1 MSTICSK
8 CGAEKTSTKCNFC
21 GSEENLPSVSND
33 DVTLKLLA
41 ESEYKTGNYSSALQ
55 YYNQLYKKEPKNT
68 SIIAYRSFCLYK
80 LQLIQ
85 KKELTNYFS
94 SLFYISSDTDLLKTI
109 ITQYS
114 DSIKGSRIR
123 SILELINAEIILKIF
138 NNVELYHH
146 LLKIIQNEID
156 NKNYIEIDFILFK
169 SVFSQKKNI
178 NNDFYNDFINFIL
191 KNEILRANNHPSKL
205 ESEDYKITV
214 DELVELISFSK
225 NGYIPKSIFRYF
237 FITQNNDKTL
247 NDWQK
252 ILLNIKPEFSLIKAQ
267 IEEEVN
273 NALNSIWY
281 FKEGNKGGW
290 KYVFTMETEEVKK
303 KITSILK
310 IGEKRANTNNCF
322 IATATMGSNDHPV
335 VLDLRIFRDNWLLD
349 RKWGLAFTEYYYKYS
364 PNAAKIIEK
373 SYILRIASYLF
384 IIKPLHFLIQRIR

>member
-21 GSEENLPSVSND
+21 GSEESLPSVSND

-41 ESEYKTGNYSSALQ
+41 EREYKTGNYSSALQ
-55 YYNQLYKKEPKNT
+55 HYNQLYEKEPKNT

-80 LQLIQ
+80 LNLIL

-114 DSIKGSRIR
+114 DSIKGSGIL

-156 NKNYIEIDFILFK
+156 NKNYIKIDFILFK

-191 KNEILRANNHPSKL
+191 KQFCSLVIL
-205 ESEDYKITV
+205 
-214 DELVELISFSK
+214 
-225 NGYIPKSIFRYF
+225 
-237 FITQNNDKTL
+237 
-247 NDWQK
+247 
-252 ILLNIKPEFSLIKAQ
+252 
-267 IEEEVN
+267 
-273 NALNSIWY
+273 
-281 FKEGNKGGW
+281 
-290 KYVFTMETEEVKK
+290 VKV
-303 KITSILK
+303 
-310 IGEKRANTNNCF
+310 
-322 IATATMGSNDHPV
+322 GSADP
-335 VLDLRIFRDNWLLD
+335 
-349 RKWGLAFTEYYYKYS
+349 T
-364 PNAAKIIEK
+364 
-373 SYILRIASYLF
+373 
-384 IIKPLHFLIQRIR
+384 